1 MQIFK
6 LCKIFM
12 KSQSLFSENI
22 KKKYFKMSSAENF
35 TQYALALTVVMTHD
49 CIHVLL
55 PWIAWSTDDFQFFT
69 DAWHAVTVI
78 ITEPPY
84 VKLCLTWSGLC
95 RYENMPIQIYWNFY
109 HPKKIFFFFFQIKF
123 VIFFIFLLK
132 T

>member
-1 MQIFK
+1 MYHTIGLFSILLLLLLLLMMMMMMTMIFIYLFIFPELHFMQIFK

-55 PWIAWSTDDFQFFT
+55 P
-69 DAWHAVTVI
+69 
-78 ITEPPY
+78 
-84 VKLCLTWSGLC
+84 
-95 RYENMPIQIYWNFY
+95 
-109 HPKKIFFFFFQIKF
+109 
-123 VIFFIFLLK
+123 
-132 T
+132 